1 MEVNNTVQELFEKHI
16 KGTAKDAIVAD
27 VTIFLCHL
35 TYAVSK
41 NNNFPPKVYLKTRA
55 LKHIYDKRPAEEFD
69 RILIYLKKLV
79 RYPDCVYKNKNPKR
93 GDYVFTKTING
104 EQYLCSLELY
114 DGCFNIATVFRLRKK
129 NYIKSYD
136 LLWSWRDGAP
146 SS

>member
-1 MEVNNTVQELFEKHI
+1 MSENNIVQELFEKHI
-16 KGTAKDAIVAD
+16 KRTTKDAIVSD
-27 VTIFLCHL
+27 ITIFLCHL

-41 NNNFPPKVYLKTRA
+41 NNNFPPKVYLKTRV

-69 RILIYLKKLV
+69 RILIYLKKIV

-93 GDYVFTKTING
+93 GDYVFTKVING
-104 EQYLCSLELY
+104 ERYLCSLEDYNGSL
-114 DGCFNIATVFRLRKK
+114 NVTTVFRLRKE

-136 LLWSWRDGAP
+136 LLWSWRGGFP